1 MPYNNAY
8 NQGIK
13 QKMQN
18 LYANHVN
25 HENAMNDNTVQNDV
39 MGPLEGMAL
48 RHEEVQGGNG
58 TGAATL
64 QDLGYEQLNGATGNG
79 EPTDTKP
86 KRKTYKT
93 MKVSVPSAMDSDP
106 SATAGGVSA
115 GGVSAGGVS
124 AGGVSAGGMSG
135 GDWKDVM
142 AGTYHV
148 IKNIAHGGADGVSA
162 GGVTGGAKKRAR
174 KPKVKGGNFL
184 DTVKD
189 IADTVGSV
197 GNAVLPFAPLLL
209 GLGEPK
215 EEVEKHGGARK
226 PNARAE
232 IVRRIMKEKGM
243 KLMEASKYVKEHG
256 LYKKGGALLSTA
268 SMDSMRPN
276 QGPQTYTTGG
286 VTNTRL
292 S

>member
-124 AGGVSAGGMSG
+124 AGGVSAGGVSG
-135 GDWKDVM
+135 GTSFGDIVR
-142 AGTYHV
+142 GTV
-148 IKNIAHGGADGVSA
+148 GALGHATGLNRILPTDYVA
-162 GGVTGGAKKRAR
+162 AKITGGTKKRAR
-174 KPKVKGGNFL
+174 KPKVEGGNLL

-189 IADTVGSV
+189 IADT
-197 GNAVLPFAPLLL
+197 VLPFAPLLL

-286 VTNTRL
+286 VTNTV
-292 S
+292 